1 MDHATDLHDRFLPNT
16 ISFNDLP
23 AKERRRAAP
32 PFKLHQRIS
41 SANELPT
48 NSSSILGGLTPPL
61 TTASQVASANE
72 QFFTPGSIDAAKRL
86 FARPGDPR
94 SLLRSDVHA
103 EWGSQAIFNQ
113 PRSRAGPLPSASI
126 QDFAAAYDK
135 YKEEEDRKKR
145 MSTRRV
151 TRGSPGQLQASR
163 SGSSERGFEGQSWT
177 VQPAIHGNGGLV
189 NAIRETLEIDP
200 SNDQP
205 ADTTWIGT
213 LGMPTDALPESTKD
227 EIHDVLLN
235 DHQVCTPDGTF

>member
-1 MDHATDLHDRFLPNT
+1 M
-16 ISFNDLP
+16 
-23 AKERRRAAP
+23 
-32 PFKLHQRIS
+32 
-41 SANELPT
+41 
-48 NSSSILGGLTPPL
+48 
-61 TTASQVASANE
+61 
-72 QFFTPGSIDAAKRL
+72 
-86 FARPGDPR
+86 
-94 SLLRSDVHA
+94 HA

-189 NAIRETLEIDP
+189 NAIRETSEIDP
-200 SNDQP
+200 SNNQP